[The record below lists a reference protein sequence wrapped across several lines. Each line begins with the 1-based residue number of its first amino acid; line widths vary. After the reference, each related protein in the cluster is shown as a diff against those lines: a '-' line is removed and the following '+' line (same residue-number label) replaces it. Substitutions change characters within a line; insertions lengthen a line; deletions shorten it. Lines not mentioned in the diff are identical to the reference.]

1 MNSEKLDVIN
11 TIPEKVLLTILDNLA
26 QNDTPIDKLRFA
38 RLKAKNEMLCG
49 SLAHLYA
56 LKLLKENSLKR
67 CNVQLVFLWSP
78 NITLLEQLDFTSKSV
93 NLKDIQFD
101 PDNLATHA
109 VVEVK
114 FENEANK
121 QYVVDP
127 TSGVLYH
134 GTVRSIR
141 NQSKNMEKNC
151 HENLESIEFIGSQIF
166 RKNKESTTSYRIF
179 YTTSFYWSTVI
190 GQTYVNNLDSN
201 LERIN

>member
-1 MNSEKLDVIN
+1 M
-11 TIPEKVLLTILDNLA
+11 
-26 QNDTPIDKLRFA
+26 F
-38 RLKAKNEMLCG
+38 
-49 SLAHLYA
+49 
-56 LKLLKENSLKR
+56 
-67 CNVQLVFLWSP
+67 
-78 NITLLEQLDFTSKSV
+78 LEQLDFASKSI

-101 PDNLATHA
+101 PNNLATHA

-141 NQSKNMEKNC
+141 NQSKKIEKNC
-151 HENLESIEFIGSQIF
+151 HENLESIEFVSSQIF
-166 RKNKESTTSYRIF
+166 RKNKESTRRYRTF

-201 LERIN
+201 LDRIN